1 MCCYLLLPKEYEG
14 RLPMVICLQGHTK
27 SFYPVSLE
35 LDGVLA
41 DLGTGR
47 LVREGQPF
55 SVRLTPAEEGKTVSV
70 SVIAG
75 GEDITDR
82 VWSDGV
88 VSIPAVTCDITVTAA
103 SA

>member
-1 MCCYLLLPKEYEG
+1 M
-14 RLPMVICLQGHTK
+14 
-27 SFYPVSLE
+27 SLE

-55 SVRLTPAEEGKTVSV
+55 SVRLTPSEEGQTVSV
-70 SVIAG
+70 RVLAR

-88 VSIPAVTCDITVTAA
+88 VSIPAVTEEITIEAKAA
-103 SA
+103 